1 MSWHVGDPD
10 LAAYADGS
18 LPAPG
23 VWSVEAHLAACE
35 GCRERLTFD
44 AVDAGWERLDAELD
58 APRPGLVERALS
70 FGGVPATT
78 ARLLTATP
86 ALRGSWLVSVTLTLL
101 LAAVL
106 AHYAQPLV
114 FLALTPLLPVLG
126 VAVSFG
132 PGIDPT
138 HEVTVVAPYS
148 TFRLLLLRCATVLA
162 ANTLLTAAASLA
174 LAEYGVRI
182 AGWFLPSL
190 ALTILTLLITP
201 RLGAVPAATVVG
213 LGWLSLVLG
222 TRHSTSLL
230 PYTAAGQVAMA
241 VAAALAAVALG
252 FQMSAFDRTRPLPR
266 RFR

>member
-1 MSWHVGDPD
+1 MSWHVEDSD
-10 LAAYADGS
+10 LDAYADGS

-23 VWSVEAHLAACE
+23 VWSVEAHLAACQD
-35 GCRERLTFD
+35 CRERLTLES
-44 AVDAGWERLDAELD
+44 VDAGWERLDASLD
-58 APRPGLVERALS
+58 APTPGFVERAL
-70 FGGVPATT
+70 GLCGVPEHT
-78 ARLLTATP
+78 ARLLAATP
-86 ALRGSWLVSVTLTLL
+86 ALRGSWLVAVVLTLL

-106 AHYAQPLV
+106 AHYAKPFV

-138 HEVTVVAPYS
+138 YETTVVAPYS
-148 TFRLLLLRCATVLA
+148 TFRLLLLRCATVLS
-162 ANTLLTAAASLA
+162 ANTLLTAAASLT

-201 RLGAVPAATVVG
+201 RLGAVPGATVVG
-213 LGWLSLVLG
+213 LGWLTLVAG
-222 TRHSTSLL
+222 TWHSTSSL

-241 VAAALAAVALG
+241 VAAALAAVALC
-252 FQMSAFDRTRPLPR
+252 FQMSAFDSTRPLPR
-266 RFR
+266 RTR